1 MITKEKVNEKI
12 LLIKNT
18 NKFLYVTNYY
28 YSYMSVLLCEY
39 FF

>member
-1 MITKEKVNEKI
+1 MITKKSKRKNI
-12 LLIKNT
+12 INKNT